1 MKTMTS
7 NIFKGLA
14 LLSLLAS
21 CSADESV
28 GLASGY
34 GDNAE
39 NAVYMGN
46 PNASG
51 VISIVASD
59 DAGATFSVT
68 PRLATRTTTPVKVT
82 LEVDKATLEAY
93 NKANNLSTV
102 AVDANDV
109 IFTAADGS
117 EHIGKVE
124 ATINEGDFMATVPV
138 RLTSLAADKYPYSGR
153 YAIPVKITK
162 VEGPHK
168 LLSTPQSTIVNL
180 NRKVKT
186 SALYIQNSTGDHGYT
201 MVMRPN
207 TPYTTEMSEW
217 TMQYI
222 AQFQSLNRNNMTTAS
237 LGGKT
242 GFYNRIS
249 PTSGLQVKSEGR
261 DGDDTWTQKPIA
273 TGEWVHVSYVYRKNG
288 ILGTLTIYVNGEL
301 QKTFSTSLLYMNDD
315 GHWGFGNSNLRNYY
329 LREVRFWNRALTP
342 AEIQDK
348 YYLPED
354 PSAEGLEA
362 YFPFSKESYDETT
375 KTFRDLTGKWTWSW
389 SPKIQDGTVTIKHSI
404 VENIV
409 FPAKSLTIEQ

>member
-1 MKTMTS
+1 MMTMTS

-14 LLSLLAS
+14 LVALLGS

-34 GDNAE
+34 GDNAG

-46 PNASG
+46 PNESG
-51 VISIVASD
+51 VIAIVASD
-59 DAGATFSVT
+59 ATGATFSVT
-68 PRLATRTTTPVKVT
+68 PRLANRTDSPVKVT

-93 NKANNLSTV
+93 NKDNNLSTV
-102 AVDANDV
+102 AVDASDV
-109 IFTAADGS
+109 IFTAADGT
-117 EHIGKVE
+117 EHVGKIEV
-124 ATINEGDFMATVPV
+124 TIKEGDFMATVPG

-162 VEGPHK
+162 VDGPYK
-168 LLSTPQSTIVNL
+168 LLSTPQSTIINL
-180 NRKVKT
+180 NRKIKT
-186 SALYIQNSTGDHGYT
+186 SALFVQTASGDHGYT
-201 MVMRPN
+201 MVMKPK
-207 TPYTTEMSEW
+207 TPYTSEMSEW

-222 AQFQSLNRNNMTTAS
+222 AQFQMLNRNNMTTAS

-261 DGDDTWTQKPIA
+261 DGDDTWTQKAIA

-288 ILGTLTIYVNGEL
+288 ILGNLTIYVNGEL

-315 GHWGFGNSNLRNYY
+315 GHWGFGNNNLRNYY

-354 PSAEGLEA
+354 PKAEGLEA

-375 KTFRDLTGKWTWSW
+375 KTFQDLTGKWTWGW
-389 SPKIQDGTVTIKHSI
+389 ADAINKGTVTIKHSI

-409 FPAKSLTIEQ
+409 FPARSLTIEE